1 MVWYPTHATSVFS
14 GRYASV
20 SPLFLSVMLHCVAS
34 SVLNRC
40 LCFYFE
46 LCSHSVWHNVSITLY
61 KHRYVNSNL
70 LYRINYLFCRSSCA
84 LLSFWYVR
92 SRLGLHEQCE
102 RAMACIYVTV
112 QEPNSSQG
120 QRSYWCTFSIYYGV
134 FWCLFSRVRF
144 CFFVTNHG
152 LEITTSLLYIVLSLR
167 AALIFNTFCLK
178 GVHAYLK
185 QTNKKKAL
193 LCNMLQGKDPDIC
206 GIAWKIVSSFLPNLS
221 VHIVSVGGRNMKITR
236 SIKFR
241 PRCLR
246 VWLHDVTVSCTVC
259 IYVLSYM

>member
-185 QTNKKKAL
+185 QTNKKKSTT
-193 LCNMLQGKDPDIC
+193 LQYAARKGSGHLWYRVKD
-206 GIAWKIVSSFLPNLS
+206 SFQFPSKLECPHRFCWWEKHENNS
-221 VHIVSVGGRNMKITR
+221 
-236 SIKFR
+236 
-241 PRCLR
+241 
-246 VWLHDVTVSCTVC
+246 
-259 IYVLSYM
+259 

>member
-1 MVWYPTHATSVFS
+1 
-14 GRYASV
+14 
-20 SPLFLSVMLHCVAS
+20 
-34 SVLNRC
+34 
-40 LCFYFE
+40 
-46 LCSHSVWHNVSITLY
+46 
-61 KHRYVNSNL
+61 
-70 LYRINYLFCRSSCA
+70 
-84 LLSFWYVR
+84 
-92 SRLGLHEQCE
+92 
-102 RAMACIYVTV
+102 MACIYVTV

-185 QTNKKKAL
+185 QTNKKKSTT
-193 LCNMLQGKDPDIC
+193 LQYAARKGSGHLWYRVKDSFQFP
-206 GIAWKIVSSFLPNLS
+206 VSSFLPNLS